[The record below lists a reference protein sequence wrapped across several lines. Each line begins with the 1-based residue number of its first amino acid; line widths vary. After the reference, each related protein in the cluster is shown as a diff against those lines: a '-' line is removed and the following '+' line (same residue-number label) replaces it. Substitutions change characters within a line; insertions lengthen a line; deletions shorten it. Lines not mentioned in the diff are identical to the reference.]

1 MTTPA
6 SRRAVTGRA
15 GSGSFQ
21 RLLEVASGLEF
32 RPHRIGHLLD
42 ARGRHT
48 LELPA
53 GFPFAISLFHF
64 REGAVTRRPTWHERL
79 ELLIPLDGPM
89 TERMGDLEAA
99 LEPGDVLVVDHLKP
113 HQVADSPGLDSR
125 VVVLSFL
132 PECLFSAG
140 SPPTD
145 AAFLIPFHR
154 SIEGRPHVL
163 RARSSLAAEAHDA
176 LARLLRFHFDLS
188 VPHREAGCKAWLLVL
203 LSSMIQEFRGSM
215 LERAE
220 LLRRQ
225 ALAVRLKPV
234 LDRVRDQYAV
244 RFPLGAAARLAGMSP
259 AVFSRAFKRAS
270 GMTFSQYV
278 NRVRMTHAVA
288 LLEETGESVAA
299 IACRLGFCD
308 QSHFDR
314 RFRQTFGRTPTQH
327 RTQTAGP
334 APERKGGR
342 ADGVSLD
349 GDHREWRRGPVR
361 PKR

>member
-1 MTTPA
+1 MRWCGWEETQDDDPA

-154 SIEGRPHVL
+154 SIEGAPMFCAHGHPSRRKPMTRWRGCCGSISICPFLTGRP
-163 RARSSLAAEAHDA
+163 
-176 LARLLRFHFDLS
+176 
-188 VPHREAGCKAWLLVL
+188 
-203 LSSMIQEFRGSM
+203 
-215 LERAE
+215 
-220 LLRRQ
+220 
-225 ALAVRLKPV
+225 
-234 LDRVRDQYAV
+234 
-244 RFPLGAAARLAGMSP
+244 GA
-259 AVFSRAFKRAS
+259 
-270 GMTFSQYV
+270 
-278 NRVRMTHAVA
+278 
-288 LLEETGESVAA
+288 
-299 IACRLGFCD
+299 
-308 QSHFDR
+308 
-314 RFRQTFGRTPTQH
+314 
-327 RTQTAGP
+327 
-334 APERKGGR
+334 
-342 ADGVSLD
+342 
-349 GDHREWRRGPVR
+349 RRGCSCC
-361 PKR
+361 